1 MMVSVERNG
10 SERVRS
16 SLRRRRAG
24 LAAGSALLLLAI
36 KAIMRCHTIRVPTL
50 NYDKTIQMP
59 GIRLPSL
66 SSTPFR
72 SSRSWGRVLRIFSI
86 LSPSHACHE
95 FAFDSWKPGNRGYDR
110 GRGKGES
117 EFFFFFGNFRLNF
130 SFFRFYNNVV
140 RRLK

>member
-95 FAFDSWKPGNRGYDR
+95 FAFDSWKPGIVDMIEVV
-110 GRGKGES
+110 GKEKVN
-117 EFFFFFGNFRLNF
+117 FFFFLEI
-130 SFFRFYNNVV
+130 
-140 RRLK
+140 LD